1 MTGRLTVSGLS
12 VSYDHHEVVHD
23 VDFTVPP
30 GQVTALIGPNGT
42 GKSTLLGAVAGLL
55 ESTGRVDLDGS
66 DLLSQRIDERARCM
80 AMVPQTTTLSIS
92 FPAREVITMGRHPH
106 RGRFTRETPEDRRII
121 EETLDITGVRPFA
134 DHPVDQLSGGQ
145 RQLVHL
151 ARAFAQS
158 TPVLLLDEPTSALDL
173 QHQVAVYQLLRD
185 RAAAGATVLVVLH
198 DLNDVGR
205 WCDRA
210 VLLHQGRVHAEG
222 TTDEVLTE
230 DLLSE
235 VYDIPVGVEHSGSP
249 GRPRRLTVVP
259 LPDHPG
265 AGAHQPDFQETQ
277 QGEHP

>member
-1 MTGRLTVSGLS
+1 MTGHLSISDLS
-12 VSYDHHEVVHD
+12 VSYDNHRVVHD
-23 VDFTVPP
+23 VNFTVPP

-42 GKSTLLGAVAGLL
+42 GKSTLLGAVAGLID
-55 ESTGRVDLDGS
+55 STGSVDLDGT
-66 DLLSQRIDERARCM
+66 DLLSLRIDDRARRM

-106 RGRFTRETPEDRRII
+106 RGRFARESPEDLRII
-121 EETLDITGVRPFA
+121 EDTLDITGVRPFA

-173 QHQVAVYQLLRD
+173 QHQVAVYQLLRK
-185 RAAAGATVLVVLH
+185 RAEAGATVLVVLH

-210 VLLHQGRVHAEG
+210 VLLNKGRVQAEG
-222 TTDEVLTE
+222 TTDRVLTE

-235 VYDIPVGVEHSGSP
+235 VYGIPIGVERTGPP
-249 GRPRRLTVVP
+249 GRPPRLTVVP

-265 AGAHQPDFQETQ
+265 AGTHNPDFQDTH